1 MSTETELN
9 TDADPASPQVTTSKT
24 AASTT
29 TATTSSVRLVA
40 LTAFAPMTWGT
51 TYLVSTEFL
60 PADRPLFAGLM
71 RALPAGIG
79 LAAITR
85 TSPRGTWWAKAALL
99 GTLNIGGFFA
109 LLFYAAFALPGGVA
123 ATLGA
128 IQLLVALALGAVL
141 LGETIKQQSIV
152 AGVAGMIGVGLLVLR
167 AEAQLDTLGVVA
179 GLVGALAMACGVVLT
194 KKWGRPVGL
203 LAFTSWQLIAGGLV
217 LIPLTLAFEGLPPSL
232 SGRNIGGFVWLTTVG
247 TALAYSLWFRGVQS
261 LPVAQVS
268 ILGLLSP
275 VVAAIAGWL
284 VLDQTMSI
292 GQFAGLVLILG
303 AVWLGQRSVARST
316 SAKP

>member
-1 MSTETELN
+1 MSTETDFKTKAAPSSLH
-9 TDADPASPQVTTSKT
+9 TTISKSDTSTRPAM
-24 AASTT
+24 AAS
-29 TATTSSVRLVA
+29 AGLVA
-40 LTAFAPMTWGT
+40 LTALAPMAWGT

-109 LLFYAAFALPGGVA
+109 MLFYAAFALPGGVA

-128 IQLLVALALGAVL
+128 IQPLVALALGAVL
-141 LGETIKQQSIV
+141 LGETIKRLSIV

-167 AEAQLDTLGVVA
+167 ADAQLDTLGVMA

-194 KKWGRPVGL
+194 KRWGRPVGL

-217 LIPLTLAFEGLPPSL
+217 LVPLTLGFEGLPASL
-232 SGRNIGGFVWLTTVG
+232 SARNIGGFVWLTTIG
-247 TALAYSLWFRGVQS
+247 TALAYSLWFRGIQS

-284 VLDQTMSI
+284 ALGQTMSI

-303 AVWLGQRSVARST
+303 AVWLGQRAATQST
-316 SAKP
+316 TR